1 MSFQSYNYNLKNSK
15 TFIQKLLYNKI
26 FLETVVDRYNLFFLD
41 FILGYNFNTYTLD
54 LKKILYSLQRFRIIL
69 HEIILQ
75 NNKVLILIPECI
87 TTIVKYNKKH
97 SKSDANYLHFFV
109 EIVHYF
115 SKISF
120 FYAISKIS
128 SGLYS
133 NNYLSFTYDSITNLN
148 KLNILKYSLINNS
161 AFSTNFTF
169 LSLKNTELQNFYI
182 NKFFVPDFI
191 ITFTPNTQYY
201 LLSEFN
207 NLHIPIL
214 ALCNIDTN
222 FKNLLQITYP
232 LIFSKGS
239 FSNYFLY
246 FIILAFFSFEG
257 YLIYISNFLKLFT
270 ININNLTSNKSF
282 ILEKLEKSKILNKKL
297 LFIYIY
303 MFYLKKQNLNSY
315 LKLISYYFLYEILNF
330 KFKSIKI

>member
-1 MSFQSYNYNLKNSK
+1 MSFQFYNYNLKNSK
-15 TFIQKLLYNKI
+15 TFIQKLLNNKI
-26 FLETVVDRYNLFFLD
+26 FLETAVDRYNLFFLD

-54 LKKILYSLQRFRIIL
+54 LKKILYSFQQFRVIL

-75 NNKVLILIPECI
+75 NNKVLILIPDCI
-87 TTIVKYNKKH
+87 KTILKYNQKNNKTNI
-97 SKSDANYLHFFV
+97 NYFYFFV
-109 EIVHYF
+109 KIVHYF

-128 SGLYS
+128 SGFYS

-148 KLNILKYSLINNS
+148 KLNILKYSLVNNS
-161 AFSTNFTF
+161 VFSNNFTF
-169 LSLKNTELQNFYI
+169 LSLTNTELKNFYI

-214 ALCNIDTN
+214 ALCDINTTY
-222 FKNLLQITYP
+222 KNLLQITYP

-257 YLIYISNFLKLFT
+257 YLIYISNIVKLFT
-270 ININNLTSNKSF
+270 LNINNFKINQSYIMQKV
-282 ILEKLEKSKILNKKL
+282 KKSKILHKKL

-303 MFYLKKQNLNSY
+303 TFYLKKQNLNSY
-315 LKLISYYFLYEILNF
+315 LKLISYYFLYEIFNF
-330 KFKSIKI
+330 KFKLLKF

>member
-1 MSFQSYNYNLKNSK
+1 MSYQFYNYSLKNSK
-15 TFIQKLLYNKI
+15 SFVQKLLNNKI

-54 LKKILYSLQRFRIIL
+54 LKKILYSLQQFRIIL
-69 HEIILQ
+69 HEIVLQ
-75 NNKVLILIPECI
+75 NNKVLILIPNCI
-87 TTIVKYNKKH
+87 KTILKYNQKKITNI
-97 SKSDANYLHFFV
+97 NYFYFFIKV
-109 EIVHYF
+109 VHYF
-115 SKISF
+115 SQISF

-128 SGLYS
+128 SGYYS

-148 KLNILKYSLINNS
+148 KLNILKYSLTKNSVFSNN
-161 AFSTNFTF
+161 FKF
-169 LSLKNTELQNFYI
+169 LSLNNLELQNFYM

-191 ITFTPNTQYY
+191 ITFTPNTQYH

-207 NLHIPIL
+207 NLNIPIL
-214 ALCNIDTN
+214 ALCDISTYY
-222 FKNLLQITYP
+222 KNLLQITYP

-257 YLIYISNFLKLFT
+257 YLAYISNITKLFIT
-270 ININNLTSNKSF
+270 NINKFHVNKSF
-282 ILEKLEKSKILNKKL
+282 ILKKLDKSKILNKKL

-315 LKLISYYFLYEILNF
+315 LKLISYYFLYEIFSF